1 MGLLALAIAPGIAI
15 CLFIYY
21 KDKYNKEPIW
31 MLILAFLLGV
41 LSIIPAGI
49 AETIYTRNV
58 PGAETGSTLGIKNR
72 HYIGK
77 SANHTQ

>member
-31 MLILAFLLGV
+31 MLLLAFVLGV
-41 LSIIPAGI
+41 LSIIPAI
-49 AETIYTRNV
+49 A
-58 PGAETGSTLGIKNR
+58 GGSKLCQI
-72 HYIGK
+72 H
-77 SANHTQ
+77 